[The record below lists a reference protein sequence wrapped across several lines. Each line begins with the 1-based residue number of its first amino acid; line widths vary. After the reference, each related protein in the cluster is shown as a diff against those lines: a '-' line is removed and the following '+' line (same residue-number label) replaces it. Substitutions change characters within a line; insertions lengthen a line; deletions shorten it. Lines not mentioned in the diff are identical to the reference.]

1 MVNEPCYE
9 KKEIDKLINDLFKNK
24 LIPKESNKDYESFF
38 REKRYRMN
46 LYVFY
51 I

>member
-24 LIPKESNKDYESFF
+24 LIPKDLIKIM
-38 REKRYRMN
+38 R
-46 LYVFY
+46 VF
-51 I
+51 